1 MIRFFI
7 PIQMRCKNLIVYNLI
22 VVFLFSSCASTT
34 LIDSSPS
41 NAKIYINGENV
52 GTTPYKH
59 RDTKIVGSTNQ
70 VRIEKQ
76 GFQTYNTTFSKN
88 EEIAVG
94 PLIGGLFVL
103 VPYLW
108 IMKYKKARVYD
119 LRPVSKRK

>member
-1 MIRFFI
+1 M
-7 PIQMRCKNLIVYNLI
+7 NLRNLFTLTLASI
-22 VVFLFSSCASTT
+22 LLFSSCASSTI
-34 LIDSSPS
+34 IDSSPS
-41 NAKIYINGENV
+41 NAKIYVNGENV

-70 VRIEKQ
+70 IRIEKE
-76 GFQTYNTTFSKN
+76 GFKTYKTTFSKN

-108 IMKYKKARVYD
+108 IMKYKQARVYD
-119 LRPVSKRK
+119 LTPKSD